1 MYMSKPVQRN
11 LKQLHE
17 DGVEILEP
25 SSGVVVCGDEGQ
37 GKLADIQF
45 IENRLIEIYLTNLKK

>member
-1 MYMSKPVQRN
+1 MSKPVQRN